1 MHRRHPGPGIA
12 DLAALR
18 GAPRQ
23 ASGSSAGVLPADL
36 PDGAP
41 SGGDRGPELQ
51 GALDDRHAVAEN
63 DPLRALVQRLKAIEL
78 SHLQGNWTQAER
90 LELVKTGSGRPC
102 SSKSSKQPSRNVVA
116 GGSDRRG
123 WSRSRG
129 ERGKQGSAGSRAGLA
144 LLDGMPEEIGQQ
156 RAQIDK
162 HLANVNVA
170 QAYRTIMARVVT
182 GKAQEEAAFN
192 FAGVVIDNIDL
203 PSDTLLG
210 VVGQKFGV
218 LLDEDGPQV
227 SKAFAELFGLGAP
240 AVEGGPEPPDVLLLL
255 ARRNGVEVR
264 EYRPGWRGSDGGIY
278 VGRGGGG
285 LPCSV
290 FQEAY
295 YEQLVPGQVKEALD
309 GRALYVHKGEEEAA
323 YGLISSFVL
332 SRSGA
337 RQCGRSG
344 WSSGFW
350 AGPPRL
356 LPSSVSCSAWGCA
369 RSRGRWAQSL
379 ECCPAALKSTSS
391 RCRWSFFRWRFRRRS
406 RTWYG

>member
-1 MHRRHPGPGIA
+1 MKKKKKKEANDELLEEIQQKSPAERAERSALELPRSSGSKEKKRKRKSSSSDEGESSDSSFQLAALPKGVEKIREMHRRHPGPGIA

-78 SHLQGNWTQAER
+78 SHLQGNWTQAEQ
-90 LELVKTGSGRPC
+90 LELVKTGGGRPC
-102 SSKSSKQPSRNVVA
+102 SSKSSKQPSRRSAPTGRSGREREEDAPVGGANVVA

-123 WSRSRG
+123 CSRSRG
-129 ERGKQGSAGSRAGLA
+129 EGGKQGSAGSRAGLA

-170 QAYRTIMARVVT
+170 QAYRTIMARAVT

-203 PSDTLLG
+203 PSDTLLEI
-210 VVGQKFGV
+210 VGQKFGV

-240 AVEGGPEPPDVLLLL
+240 AVEGGWARATWCAFAFGTAQWGGGPRVPPWL
-255 ARRNGVEVR
+255 ARVR
-264 EYRPGWRGSDGGIY
+264 WGHLRWTRRWWPPLLC
-278 VGRGGGG
+278 VPGG
-285 LPCSV
+285 LLR
-290 FQEAY
+290 AAGAGT
-295 YEQLVPGQVKEALD
+295 GQ
-309 GRALYVHKGEEEAA
+309 G
-323 YGLISSFVL
+323 SS
-332 SRSGA
+332 
-337 RQCGRSG
+337 
-344 WSSGFW
+344 
-350 AGPPRL
+350 
-356 LPSSVSCSAWGCA
+356 
-369 RSRGRWAQSL
+369 
-379 ECCPAALKSTSS
+379 
-391 RCRWSFFRWRFRRRS
+391 
-406 RTWYG
+406 